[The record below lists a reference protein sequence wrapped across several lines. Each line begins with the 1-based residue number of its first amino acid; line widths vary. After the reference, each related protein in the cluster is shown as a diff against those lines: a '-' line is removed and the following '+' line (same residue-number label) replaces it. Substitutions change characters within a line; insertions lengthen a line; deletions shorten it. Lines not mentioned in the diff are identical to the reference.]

1 MLYED
6 FAQKQKDAV
15 LSGGSDQNRIRT
27 HVFQA
32 LQYLRKVCNH
42 PKLVLHPQH
51 EQVQDLIEKTRWVLN
66 KVQIQI
72 INKFMTTFYSLKYMY
87 FRNINIIN
95 LSIFETYILILMTPN
110 KSSVSIFL
118 ALSTL

>member
-6 FAQKQKDAV
+6 FAQKQKEAV
-15 LSGGSDQNRIRT
+15 LLNGDQNKIRT

-51 EQVQDLIEKTRWVLN
+51 EQVKQD
-66 KVQIQI
+66 
-72 INKFMTTFYSLKYMY
+72 
-87 FRNINIIN
+87 
-95 LSIFETYILILMTPN
+95 
-110 KSSVSIFL
+110 
-118 ALSTL
+118 

>member
-51 EQVQDLIEKTRWVLN
+51 EQVPVLDVEG
-66 KVQIQI
+66 KLRS
-72 INKFMTTFYSLKYMY
+72 KRYSK
-87 FRNINIIN
+87 
-95 LSIFETYILILMTPN
+95 
-110 KSSVSIFL
+110 
-118 ALSTL
+118 